1 MEKNRHIAS
10 CLMIKSGGGGT
21 PHYHMNTQ
29 QKKILIYSIS
39 FIALLWVIFFAV
51 FFWQRN
57 RVDQASTLPTSSAVL
72 ITETTE
78 PTTVIKST
86 KTLTS
91 LPTATPTFT
100 PTMTEIP
107 QPTLTP
113 ILNADGLTAR
123 VIGYSVQDRPLEIY
137 RFGTGE
143 KHRLIIAGIHGGYEY
158 NTVDLAHELIVYLQ
172 ENLEL
177 VPEDITLFILPALNI
192 DGYENYRG
200 EYEGRPNTNGVD
212 LNRNWD
218 RNWQAD
224 WEKSGCWNYA
234 PITGGTSP
242 FSEPETFALQYFI
255 LEENIEALISY
266 HSAALG
272 IFHGGQP
279 DPYPPSV
286 SLAETASSVSPYAYP
301 PNSYGLCTSTGMLA
315 HWAAEQ
321 DIAAIDVELTNHAF
335 TDFDINIEILKV
347 FLTWENPQPT
357 E

>member
-1 MEKNRHIAS
+1 
-10 CLMIKSGGGGT
+10 
-21 PHYHMNTQ
+21 MNTQ
-29 QKKILIYSIS
+29 QKRILIYSIS
-39 FIALLWVIFFAV
+39 FITLLWVIFFAV

-57 RVDQASTLPTSSAVL
+57 RISQQQITITPSEIIHTDTSEVTFTRTP
-72 ITETTE
+72 TETNNPE
-78 PTTVIKST
+78 
-86 KTLTS
+86 
-91 LPTATPTFT
+91 PTATLTIIPTTTET
-100 PTMTEIP
+100 PV
-107 QPTLTP
+107 PTLTP
-113 ILNADGLTAR
+113 ILNADGLTPR
-123 VIGYSVQDRPLEIY
+123 IIGYSVQDRPLEIY

-177 VPEDITLFILPALNI
+177 VPQDVTLFILPALNI

-200 EYEGRPNTNGVD
+200 EYAGRPNANGVD

-234 PITGGTSP
+234 PITGGTAP

-286 SLAETASSVSPYAYP
+286 NLAEAAASVSPYAYP

-347 FLTWENPQPT
+347 FLNWENPYPT